1 MAVAAILGIAS
12 VITALYFSSNVGTNR
27 FVPNACTNVDS
38 LLSDRIVGQDAAIS
52 SLVSA
57 VCEHIRER
65 PGGDPVRPLVIS
77 VHGPPGTGKTYTHTL
92 LARAMYNRDPSKA
105 LSCPG
110 PGCTGVKVLYGMS
123 YIESEQETQLE
134 MVRRA
139 VMEHIRSTPD
149 PILVIEEYDK
159 LDCKSRAMLRQ
170 LVRHHELIDED
181 KGRMIIFLES
191 NLGFM
196 ELVNLVTTERGNKS
210 RITQETTDRILRQVS
225 LDSWLAASCESL
237 EDTVAFATTIH
248 QYLAFLPLTRQD
260 MAVLVGKELAHNYAR
275 RVAAL
280 GAELTWDPTVV
291 QWLLNKGDY
300 DQNNFP
306 LDGAAQVAS
315 LCVRYVARHFRMY
328 EIEQRNKLTANGIQV
343 HKARVQSLERL
354 RLSVAPGGGE
364 LQLRAGKGG

>member
-1 MAVAAILGIAS
+1 MAVALIVGIAS
-12 VITALYFSSNVGTNR
+12 VITALYISTNIGTDR
-27 FVPNACTNVDS
+27 FVINACANVDS
-38 LLSDRIVGQDAAIS
+38 LLSNRIVGQDAAIN

-92 LARAMYNRDPSKA
+92 LARAMYNQDPSKA

-134 MVRRA
+134 MVRQA
-139 VMEHIRSTPD
+139 VMKHIRSTPD

-196 ELVNLVTTERGNKS
+196 ELVNLVTAERGNKS
-210 RITQETTDRILRQVS
+210 RIMPETTDRLLRQVS
-225 LDSWLAASCESL
+225 LDSWLGASCESL
-237 EDTVAFATTIH
+237 DDTVAFAATIS

-260 MAVLVGKELAHNYAR
+260 MAVLLEKELASNYAR

-280 GAELTWDPTVV
+280 GAKLTWDPAVV

-300 DQNNFP
+300 DHNNFP

-315 LCVRYVARHFRMY
+315 LCVRYVARHIRTY
-328 EIEQRNKLTANGIQV
+328 ETKQQSTHTAKRNK
-343 HKARVQSLERL
+343 ARGHPLQPLRL
-354 RLSVAPGGGE
+354 RVAPGGGE
-364 LQLRAGKGG
+364 LLLA